1 MICSWAWGRIGF
13 KRDMKRLDILILS
26 LLMALS
32 TTMYAKKYPFSI
44 DSQREVYINRSTT
57 AGSKM
62 LRVVAYGKSVDAA
75 IEQAML
81 DAVVAMSFDGAKGE
95 GEMEGCPAVLM
106 NGRNVYNENKSF
118 FDRFFQKGDFL
129 KYVEKVNSTYPSGAD
144 NIKTSKGR
152 RIQILLIVDW
162 KGLADY
168 FKGEG
173 HRTTVS
179 ELSNY

>member
-1 MICSWAWGRIGF
+1 MS
-13 KRDMKRLDILILS
+13 KRMKKRHFLATLLCILLFPSIN
-26 LLMALS
+26 ME
-32 TTMYAKKYPFSI
+32 AKKYPFSI
-44 DSQREVYINRSTT
+44 DSSREVYVTRSTT

-62 LRVVAYGKSVDAA
+62 LRVIAYGKSVDAA

-81 DAVVAMSFDGAKGE
+81 DAVVALSFDGAMGE

-106 NGRNVYNENKSF
+106 NGRKVYNENKSF
-118 FDRFFQKGDFL
+118 FDRFFKKGNFL
-129 KYVEKVNSTYPSGAD
+129 KFVEKVNSTYPSGV
-144 NIKTSKGR
+144 NNVKTSKGR

-162 KGLADY
+162 KGLADH

-173 HRTTVS
+173 YRTIVS

>member
-1 MICSWAWGRIGF
+1 MS
-13 KRDMKRLDILILS
+13 KRMKKTYFLAILLC
-26 LLMALS
+26 LLLFPSINME
-32 TTMYAKKYPFSI
+32 AKKYPFSI
-44 DSQREVYINRSTT
+44 DSQREIYVTRSTT
-57 AGSKM
+57 AGRKM

-81 DAVVAMSFDGAKGE
+81 DAVVALSFDGAIGE

-106 NGRNVYNENKSF
+106 NGRKVYNENKPF
-118 FDRFFQKGDFL
+118 FDRFFKKGNFL
-129 KYVEKVNSTYPSGAD
+129 KFVEKVNSTYPSGA
-144 NIKTSKGR
+144 NNVKTSKGR

-168 FKGEG
+168 FRGEG
-173 HRTTVS
+173 YRTIVS

>member
-1 MICSWAWGRIGF
+1 
-13 KRDMKRLDILILS
+13 MKRTHYFATLLSILMFSSIN
-26 LLMALS
+26 ME
-32 TTMYAKKYPFSI
+32 AKKYSFSI
-44 DSQREVYINRSTT
+44 DSPREVYITRSTT

-62 LRVVAYGKSVDAA
+62 LRVVAYGKSVNVA

-81 DAVVAMSFDGAKGE
+81 DAVVALSFDGAIGE

-118 FDRFFQKGDFL
+118 FDRFFKKGDFL
-129 KYVEKVNSTYPSGAD
+129 KYVEKVNSTYPSGSD
-144 NIKTSKGR
+144 NVKTSKGR

-168 FKGEG
+168 FRGEG
-173 HRTTVS
+173 YRTTVS

>member
-1 MICSWAWGRIGF
+1 
-13 KRDMKRLDILILS
+13 MKRLGFLIIS
-26 LLMALS
+26 MLLAVT
-32 TTMYAKKYPFSI
+32 TTMYAKKFPFSI
-44 DSQREVYINRSTT
+44 DTQREVYINRSTT

-62 LRVVAYGKSVDAA
+62 LRVVAYGKSVDTA

-118 FDRFFQKGDFL
+118 FDRFFKKGEFL
-129 KYVEKVNSTYPSGAD
+129 KYVEKVNSTYPSGAN
-144 NIKTSKGR
+144 NIKTSKGQ
-152 RIQILLIVDW
+152 RIQIFLIVDW

-173 HRTTVS
+173 YRTTVS
-179 ELSNY
+179 ELSKY